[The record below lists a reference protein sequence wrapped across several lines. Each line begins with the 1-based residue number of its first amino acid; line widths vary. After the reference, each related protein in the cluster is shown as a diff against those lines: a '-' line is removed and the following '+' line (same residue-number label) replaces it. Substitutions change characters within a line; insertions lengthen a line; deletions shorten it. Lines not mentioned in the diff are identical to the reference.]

1 MKKTFLLATMGLSL
15 ALAGCVVTSVY
26 PFYTAKDVVFEP
38 ALLGTWVESAPDSKS
53 EDTWTFAK
61 GDGQEYK
68 LTIGSDAKGDVY
80 EATLFKLKG
89 HLFLDLFRAKS
100 EGDGI
105 PPHMLIHVAQIQP
118 SLKMASLKY
127 DWLKQLV
134 EKNPRAIRHVKI
146 KEKDS
151 NGKVDYRVVLTAG
164 THELQRFVRKHLK
177 TAEAWDSGGEMKR
190 QDARK

>member
-1 MKKTFLLATMGLSL
+1 MKKTFLLAMTGLSL

-26 PFYTAKDVVFEP
+26 PFYTAKDVVFDP
-38 ALLGTWVESAPDSKS
+38 ALLGTWIEGDPDSKS

-68 LTIGSDAKGDVY
+68 LTIGSDAKGEVY
-80 EATLFKLKG
+80 DATLFKFTG
-89 HLFLDLFRAKS
+89 DSFLDLFPARS
-100 EGDGI
+100 EGGGI
-105 PPHMLIHVAQIQP
+105 PPHMLIRVAQIQP

-134 EKNPRAIRHVKI
+134 EKDPRAIRHVRI

-151 NGKVDYRVVLTAG
+151 DGKVDYRVVLTAD
-164 THELQRFVRKHLK
+164 TDALQSFVRKHLR
-177 TAEAWDSGGEMKR
+177 TAEAWDGGGEMKR